1 VLQPGDPLV
10 HLVRGVRARWLM
22 RDCAAAVAAVL
33 MSAERGERDFW
44 GHGNTEREAA
54 VRMELLRF
62 IVRLVR
68 W

>member
-1 VLQPGDPLV
+1 
-10 HLVRGVRARWLM
+10 VRGVRARWLM

>member
-1 VLQPGDPLV
+1 M
-10 HLVRGVRARWLM
+10 RARWLK

-33 MSAERGERDFW
+33 MSAERGTRDFW
-44 GHGNTEREAA
+44 GHGNTDREAA